1 MVKKT
6 KLIYPELTYVV
17 IGAAM
22 EVHNVL
28 GPGYLEQVYE
38 GALSQELTIRNV
50 PHERQQKLPVS
61 YKGVQVGYY
70 VADIVVEEKLI
81 LELKSVSK
89 LNDRHFA
96 QAFNYLTITGL
107 KLALLLNF
115 GGRSLTHR
123 RVIG

>member
-1 MVKKT
+1 MKKT

-38 GALSQELTIRNV
+38 GALSRELILRNV
-50 PHERQQKLPVS
+50 PHKRQWKLPVI
-61 YKGVQVGYY
+61 YKDVQVGYY
-70 VADIVVEEKLI
+70 VADIVVEGKLI
-81 LELKSVSK
+81 LELKSVSR
-89 LNDRHFA
+89 LNDRHVA
-96 QAFNYLTITGL
+96 QVLNYLTTTKF

-115 GGRSLTHR
+115 GGRSLSHR
-123 RVIG
+123 RIIG